1 MEKRD
6 LFFSTIV
13 FLYSISI
20 FSCAGT
26 WASDRQGLGIDLTSD
41 SIGSKVLA
49 TTHVGQSHFKQSH
62 FDIDN
67 ENSTELQYTE
77 LRMILASINL
87 PAPVTLSTQQKIK
100 GDSLFTQL
108 KHYKIQDT
116 IRLKMLF
123 DYVSILQ
130 GCAPEKAQGF
140 LNEGW
145 VLYNTLPAS
154 NLSMKLI
161 EDLGNEILSGTD
173 YALALN
179 FFNTLY
185 DISNSKGN
193 KTGMAYASR
202 SIGRIYMFLG
212 SFNVALK
219 YYLESVQ
226 IYEEV
231 EDFEDCATAHLW
243 IGWNS
248 IRVKDY
254 KNSLS
259 NFTHALELAEQLNN
273 QSRRADTYNSFGA
286 YNRHIKNYDEALR
299 YHGMA
304 LEYYVDTKNNSRQAI
319 SFHNIARVYR
329 DMKDYQLAFIYG
341 MKAIN
346 LKIKWG
352 NKARIANSL
361 ILLGQICFDMGDT
374 EFGTKLVMKAIEVSE
389 EIESL
394 AVVLNGTK
402 ALSEM
407 YEIMQN
413 ERKSAHFQLKHLKLK
428 DSLMSLAERWEIIRL
443 ASRNEIQAKERELSS
458 LNQRRIEEAKYRV
471 LWTWIAILVFLLTVL
486 IYFSLRS
493 RLKHVKHRVQQQK
506 KLDQMKSSFFI
517 DISHEL
523 RTPLTLVLGHLEQI
537 NLRSKNEFNSATQ
550 KAIRQIKNMTGM
562 TNQILDLSRME
573 SNQLD
578 LVKAPM
584 CLADVVQ
591 DVFDSFNEQA
601 RYKKINY
608 ELIYLIDKD
617 IWVNMD
623 KERFEMILNNLISNA
638 MKHCRSEESIIVCI
652 DQTISTNQ
660 IKIIVKD
667 TGPGIRKEDLPHI
680 FERYYQSAQN
690 NKNSSAGAGLGLSIA
705 SNLVKLFEGTI
716 EVKSKEHEGTTFVVV
731 LPLQIL
737 EVSALDLSNADEPK
751 DGAEIFTNVTD
762 EPEGQFETKNKWV
775 MIVEDHEELRE
786 FLQGV
791 LSPHYRTVIA
801 SNGAEALDLLQLEE
815 RLVDLIISDI
825 SMPVMDGFELLQ
837 RVKADRQLQN
847 LPVIFLTARLEGNDK
862 LNALRLGVDDYITKP
877 FSSEELLVRC
887 NNLLKRSHERLS
899 LFDSG
904 LLESDDRPEDTS
916 EDILVKRVEE
926 VLKSEVA
933 NSSYSVD
940 DLAMRLNISKSTLFR
955 RIKKASGLGPNQLFR
970 EIKLKVAHEKLR
982 SGELLSVAEVS
993 FAVGIES
1000 PSYFSKIYQE
1010 RYGKKPSSFLYSS

>member
-6 LFFSTIV
+6 LFFLTIV

-26 WASDRQGLGIDLTSD
+26 LASNRLRLGIDLASD
-41 SIGSKVLA
+41 SIGNKVLA
-49 TTHVGQSHFKQSH
+49 KTDVGQSHFKQNH
-62 FDIDN
+62 VDN
-67 ENSTELQYTE
+67 ENKNELQHEE
-77 LRMILASINL
+77 LRIILGTINL
-87 PAPVTLSTQQKIK
+87 PGPATSSPQQKIK

-108 KHYKIQDT
+108 KHYKTQDT

-123 DYVSILQ
+123 DYVSVLQ
-130 GCAPEKAQGF
+130 GYAPEKAQGF
-140 LNEGW
+140 LNEAW
-145 VLYNTLPAS
+145 ELYNVLPPS
-154 NLSMKLI
+154 NLSMEFT
-161 EDLGNEILSGTD
+161 EDLGNTLLGGTD
-173 YALALN
+173 YTLALN
-179 FFNTLY
+179 FFNKLY
-185 DISNSKGN
+185 DISESKGN
-193 KTGMAYASR
+193 KAGKAYASR
-202 SIGRIYMFLG
+202 SIGRINMFLG

-231 EDFEDCATAHLW
+231 EDFEGSATAHLW

-259 NFTHALELAEQLNN
+259 NFTHVLELTEQLND
-273 QSRRADTYNSFGA
+273 QSRRADAYNALGA

-299 YHGMA
+299 YHAMA

-329 DMKDYQLAFIYG
+329 DLKDYQLALDYG

-346 LKIKWG
+346 LKIVYG
-352 NKARIANSL
+352 NKARIANTL

-374 EFGTKLVMKAIEVSE
+374 ELGTKLVMKAIEVSE

-394 AVVLNGTK
+394 SVVLNGTM

-407 YEIMQN
+407 YEIMQDK
-413 ERKSAHFQLKHLKLK
+413 RKVAHFRLKHLKLK
-428 DSLMSLAERWEIIRL
+428 DSLMSLADRWEIIRL
-443 ASRNEIQAKERELSS
+443 ASRNEIQAKERELNS
-458 LNQRRIEEAKYRV
+458 LNQRRIEETKYRV
-471 LWTWIAILVFLLTVL
+471 LWTWIAILAFLLTVL

-493 RLKHVKHRVQQQK
+493 RLKHEKQRVQQQK
-506 KLDQMKSSFFI
+506 KMDQMKSSFFI

-537 NLRSKNEFNSATQ
+537 NLRSKNEFNSMTQ

-584 CLADVVQ
+584 CLADVIQ
-591 DVFDSFNEQA
+591 AVFDSFNEQA
-601 RYKKINY
+601 KYKKINY
-608 ELIYLIDKD
+608 ELIYLVDKD

-638 MKHCRSEESIIVCI
+638 MKHCRLEESIIVCI

-680 FERYYQSAQN
+680 FERYYQSTQK
-690 NKNSSAGAGLGLSIA
+690 NKISSTGPGLGLSIA
-705 SNLVKLFEGTI
+705 SNLVNLFEGTI
-716 EVKSKEHEGTTFVVV
+716 EVKSKEHDGTTFVVL

-737 EVSALDLSNADEPK
+737 EVSELDLSYSDEPK
-751 DGAEIFTNVTD
+751 DAVEIFANVID
-762 EPEGQFETKNKWV
+762 EPEGQFESKNKWV
-775 MIVEDHEELRE
+775 MIVEDHRELRE
-786 FLQGV
+786 FLDGA
-791 LSPHYRTVIA
+791 LSPHYRTVTA
-801 SNGAEALDLLQLEE
+801 ANGAEALALLQSKECSAD
-815 RLVDLIISDI
+815 LVISDI
-825 SMPVMDGFELLQ
+825 SMPVMDGFKLLQ
-837 RVKADRQLQN
+837 RVKADRELQK

-887 NNLLKRSHERLS
+887 NNLLKRSQERLS
-899 LFDSG
+899 LVDSG
-904 LLESDDRPEDTS
+904 LLESHDRPEDTS
-916 EDILVKRVEE
+916 EDILIKRVEKI
-926 VLKSEVA
+926 LKSEVA

-940 DLAMRLNISKSTLFR
+940 ELAMTLNISKSTLFR
-955 RIKKASGLGPNQLFR
+955 RIKKASGLGPNQLIR

-982 SGELLSVAEVS
+982 SGEPLSVAEVS